1 MTRWIHE
8 SGHVT
13 FPRTFYN
20 VCNILIEM
28 STFKQALELTFRRN
42 KFGRTTVHQVLS
54 VKLSG
59 TGLPDFRKLILTV
72 LRVFNAKHEPK
83 IIQNRDFI
91 HFDNASFR
99 VDLLQKCS
107 SKCSA

>member
-1 MTRWIHE
+1 
-8 SGHVT
+8 
-13 FPRTFYN
+13 
-20 VCNILIEM
+20 M

-72 LRVFNAKHEPK
+72 LRV
-83 IIQNRDFI
+83 
-91 HFDNASFR
+91 
-99 VDLLQKCS
+99 LLYIPTCDINYENEHRF
-107 SKCSA
+107 